1 MAPEFDFLDNLSGVL
16 PIFLGALLATAG
28 GVAATQLEL
37 RAERRRRAQQ
47 AAMFFGE
54 VLSTLQFILD
64 IAHRT
69 KGRGDPFGLITM
81 RMLRSAKRELDI
93 YDRNRETLFDIA
105 DPKLRAQIHTLILRL
120 NAPLEGVFD
129 TTDELRAV
137 QNQLKSDIPQALR
150 EDLEQRLERL
160 NVNREGG
167 YEFTMETA
175 AEIPALLV
183 ALTPLAGHSFGETR
197 KAAEDSLTTPNSPVV
212 GNPAAP

>member
-1 MAPEFDFLDNLSGVL
+1 MMAPEFDFLDGLSGVW
-16 PIFLGALLATAG
+16 PVFLGALLATAG
-28 GVAATQLEL
+28 GVAATQMEL

-81 RMLRSAKRELDI
+81 RMLRSAMRELGI
-93 YDRNRETLFDIA
+93 YDRNRETLFDIG

-120 NAPLEGVFD
+120 NASLEGVFD
-129 TTDELRAV
+129 STDELRAV

-150 EDLEQRLERL
+150 EDLDQRLERL
-160 NVNREGG
+160 NTNREGG
-167 YEFTMETA
+167 YDFTMETA
-175 AEIPALLV
+175 AEIPALLL

-197 KAAEDSLTTPNSPVV
+197 KAAEDSLTTP